1 MSPEETDT
9 CADELTAWLRLS
21 LTDGIGAARARAL
34 LQSLGPPE
42 AVLEAG
48 PGRVADVLRSRALA
62 LALFQEDTRRDALI
76 SRALLWL
83 NTGPH
88 RENAWDGPSPM
99 RRTILVL
106 TDPRYPPRL
115 LDLTD
120 PPLVLYCVGD
130 PAWLIRPQIGIVG
143 SRNATAL
150 GARTARELAAALAAA
165 GWTITSGMAEGIDQ
179 AAHEGALGTAHDDG
193 RGGVPGPAAGSTVAA
208 LGTGIDRIYPSRHR
222 SLAGRIAAQG
232 ALLSEQPIGTAPL
245 PANFPRRNRLIAALA
260 SGVLVVEANLRS
272 GSLIT
277 ARLAAELG
285 REVMAV
291 PGSVHSP
298 LARGTNSLI
307 RQGAKLVETA
317 GDILVEVPEICQLRL
332 RFASGHR
339 SSSPEAVVET
349 TPSRVEPAEPD
360 AIKKRG
366 QPEKRDEPDKRD
378 EPETQDLPEMQP
390 LSAEQAAM
398 LAAMSADPV
407 RLEILAARQRLS
419 VGQALAALQTLELSG
434 LVERQLDGS
443 YVRCP

>member
-1 MSPEETDT
+1 MSSAETDT
-9 CADELTAWLRLS
+9 SAHELRAWLRLS

-48 PGRVADVLRSRALA
+48 PGAVADVLRSRALGH
-62 LALFQEDTRRDALI
+62 ALFQDAAPRDAAI
-76 SRALLWL
+76 SSALHWL
-83 NTGPH
+83 DAGPDRLTG
-88 RENAWDGPSPM
+88 WDQPPM
-99 RRTILVL
+99 RRSILVL
-106 TDPRYPPRL
+106 ADPRYPPRL
-115 LDLTD
+115 LDLAD

-130 PAWLIRPQIGIVG
+130 PGWLSRPQIGIVG

-150 GARTARELAAALAAA
+150 GARTAQELAAALAAA

-179 AAHEGALGTAHDDG
+179 AAHKGALRPASDNGS
-193 RGGVPGPAAGSTVAA
+193 GGASGSSPGSTVAA

-222 SLAGRIAAQG
+222 SLAGRIAAHG
-232 ALLSEQPIGTAPL
+232 ALLSEQPIGMAPL

-307 RQGAKLVETA
+307 RQGAKLVESV
-317 GDILVEVPEICQLRL
+317 GDILAEVPDICQLRL
-332 RFASGHR
+332 RFASGHGPP
-339 SSSPEAVVET
+339 SPEAEVGAT
-349 TPSRVEPAEPD
+349 LP
-360 AIKKRG
+360 
-366 QPEKRDEPDKRD
+366 RD
-378 EPETQDLPEMQP
+378 EPEKQLLPD
-390 LSAEQAAM
+390 EQAGM

-407 RLEILAARQRLS
+407 RLEVLAARQRLS
-419 VGQALAALQTLELSG
+419 VSRALAALQTLELSG